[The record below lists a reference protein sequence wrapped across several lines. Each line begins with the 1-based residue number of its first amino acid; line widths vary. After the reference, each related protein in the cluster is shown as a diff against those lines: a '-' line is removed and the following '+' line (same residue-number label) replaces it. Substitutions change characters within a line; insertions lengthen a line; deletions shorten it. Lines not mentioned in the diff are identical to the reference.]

1 MINLKS
7 ECLLRAIVKALESKE
22 EPSFNI
28 EKQNSGYEGFI
39 FQLNHHVYRSRLAKL
54 TPKKKGYFVAVWE
67 KDANGMNQAYCYED
81 SPDKL
86 IISIID
92 GEKCGQFIFPKSI
105 LLTYGILKNATQKG
119 KMAFRVYP
127 SWVSDLNA
135 TAKKTKSWQRDY
147 FIDLS
152 KGFEV
157 EKLKEMFFREKI
169 SQV

>member
-7 ECLLRAIVKALESKE
+7 ERLLRAVLNALESKE
-22 EPSFNI
+22 EFSLKL
-28 EKQNSGYEGFI
+28 EEQNSDYEGAI
-39 FQLNHHVYRSRLAKL
+39 FQLSHHIYRMRLAKL

-67 KDANGMNQAYCYED
+67 KDTTGTNQAYSYEE

-86 IISIID
+86 IVSIID
-92 GEKCGQFIFPKSI
+92 GEKCGQFIFPKST

-127 SWVSDLNA
+127 SWVSGLNA
-135 TAKKTKSWQRDY
+135 TAKKTQAWQSAY

-157 EKLKEMFFREKI
+157 EKLKELYF
-169 SQV
+169 

>member
-1 MINLKS
+1 MIGLKS
-7 ECLLRAIVKALESKE
+7 EGLLRAIMNALGSKE
-22 EPSFNI
+22 ELFLKIEEQNI
-28 EKQNSGYEGFI
+28 DYEGAT
-39 FQLNHHVYRSRLAKL
+39 FQLNHHVYRTRMAKL

-67 KDANGMNQAYCYED
+67 KDANGTNQAYRYED

-86 IISIID
+86 IVSVID
-92 GEKCGQFIFPKSI
+92 GEKCGQFIFPKSA

-135 TAKKTKSWQRDY
+135 TAKKTQSWQSDY

-157 EKLKEMFFREKI
+157 EKSKEMYF
-169 SQV
+169 